1 MPFDSIVSELYVPSR
16 TRLKLIVY
24 DIYFCEI
31 ELRLCAQLYVC
42 LVCFGLSLSHSIL
55 PVYEITFLFLVVYK
69 TTITLT
75 KHTNSTILWA
85 FTFQNI
91 YYTCDYRNLK
101 IFVFGKYLLTLW
113 VLDGWALSCSA
124 YHSLAF
130 WPYFLFCLVYG
141 IFLFVLCST
150 AIYYVYFTFARHTHT
165 HHPKPLPS
173 YFMHRF
179 IDFFRAV
186 CCSYHSLWAR

>member
-1 MPFDSIVSELYVPSR
+1 MFTIYIFA
-16 TRLKLIVY
+16 KLSCACAPNYMCV
-24 DIYFCEI
+24 
-31 ELRLCAQLYVC
+31 LCAL
-42 LVCFGLSLSHSIL
+42 GSLSHSIL

-130 WPYFLFCLVYG
+130 WPYFFFAWCMGYFCS
-141 IFLFVLCST
+141 FSVLQP
-150 AIYYVYFTFARHTHT
+150 FTTCISPLHDIHTHT